1 MIFML
6 MEILIEF
13 LGECP
18 HGLEP
23 MYILMGFVLLLL
35 GFLIVFMIFNS
46 FFKLFKR
53 GR

>member
-1 MIFML
+1 ML
-6 MEILIEF
+6 MEILTEF

-18 HGLEP
+18 QGLEFL
-23 MYILMGFVLLLL
+23 YIVMGFVLFLL
-35 GFLIVFMIFNS
+35 GFLIVFSIFNS

>member
-1 MIFML
+1 ML
-6 MEILIEF
+6 FDILTEF

-18 HGLEP
+18 PGLEFL
-23 MYILMGFVLLLL
+23 YIVMGFVLLLL
-35 GFLIVFMIFNS
+35 GFLIVFAIFNS

>member
-1 MIFML
+1 ML
-6 MEILIEF
+6 FDILTEF

-18 HGLEP
+18 PGLEFI
-23 MYILMGFVLLLL
+23 YIIMGFVLLLL
-35 GFLIVFMIFNS
+35 GFLIVFSIFNS

>member
-1 MIFML
+1 ML
-6 MEILIEF
+6 YDIVVEF

-18 HGLEP
+18 SGLEFL
-23 MYILMGFVLLLL
+23 YYTFSFILLLL
-35 GFLIVFMIFNS
+35 GFLIVFTIFNS